1 MSSAVFIFTF
11 TFTFNAFVD
20 MLASSLITLSFL
32 ALPFTLVA
40 SQSSSSNN
48 TQLGIAV
55 IEANFENAGIVPS
68 LLAQFDPTALLT
80 VSFANG
86 DLTPG
91 QNLSQS
97 DVQPTPTITVT
108 AGNSSVQLGPHFTLA
123 MVDADVVGTDQSQG
137 QTRHWLVNNVTLSS
151 SSPAALDFSSAKNI
165 TNYAGPAPPAGSG
178 PHRYVIL
185 LYTQPD
191 SFTPPA
197 NLSTTTGV
205 AKFDFP
211 QYVQST
217 GLIGPVAGFYFQ
229 VEQGVATVSLSSTSA
244 VVVSTLAAAQSNPP
258 ASATSASV
266 SPTKSNGSKKR
277 AAPAVFWLT
286 ALLGGLIL

>member
-1 MSSAVFIFTF
+1 
-11 TFTFNAFVD
+11 

-32 ALPFTLVA
+32 TLPFTLVV
-40 SQSSSSNN
+40 SQTSTSNN
-48 TQLGIAV
+48 TQLGIEV

-80 VSFANG
+80 VSFADG

-91 QNLSQS
+91 QNLSQTE
-97 DVQPTPTITVT
+97 VQNAPTITVT
-108 AGNSSVQLGPHFTLA
+108 TAGSSGQLGPRFTLA
-123 MVDADVVGTDQSQG
+123 MVDADVVGTDESQG

-165 TNYAGPAPPAGSG
+165 TNYAGPAPPSGSG

-205 AKFDFP
+205 GKFNFP

-217 GLIGPVAGFYFQ
+217 GLTGPVAGFYIQ

-244 VVVSTLAAAQSNPP
+244 VVTSTLAAAQSSSPVSP
-258 ASATSASV
+258 TSANP
-266 SPTKSNGSKKR
+266 SPTKSNGSEKR
-277 AAPAVFWLT
+277 TAHTIFWLT
-286 ALLGGLIL
+286 ALLGGLII